1 MGEKWSVKW
10 EIFEKILCD
19 FWVKFCVIF
28 KNIVLLANRTDASEI
43 SRSLSN
49 ESVNIGPFCHNL
61 VKVHLTKL
69 YTGIGSK

>member
-49 ESVNIGPFCHNL
+49 ESVNPPPYTYKL
-61 VKVHLTKL
+61 VKVHLTNL
-69 YTGIGSK
+69 YIGIGSK